1 VAGQSQERSESS
13 ACGKAAGVGRTRAWR
28 APGRSDAVRIFLIV
42 VYYILWLYL
51 LLLIGRLIIDMLQS
65 YSRTWRPSGIL
76 ARAAEI
82 IFTATDPPL
91 RFLRRYLRP
100 VRLGSVAFDLSYTL
114 LFLVIIVLLS
124 IVSRF

>member
-1 VAGQSQERSESS
+1 MS
-13 ACGKAAGVGRTRAWR
+13 
-28 APGRSDAVRIFLIV
+28 IFATIA
-42 VYYILWLYL
+42 YYILWLYL

-65 YSRTWRPSGIL
+65 YSRTWSPSGIL
-76 ARAAEI
+76 ARVAEI

-100 VRLGSVAFDLSYTL
+100 VRLGSVALDLSYTL

-124 IVSRF
+124 VVSRF